1 MAEATT
7 KQETVN
13 ICKKYDDCD
22 VYKEQGEEIYR
33 CICRERTVIG
43 KDITTRWYME
53 NQYYKANKKIRKT
66 WLINPS
72 EKIKESIKQYKRTS
86 IKQDLKKIIDEEL
99 EFMDEY

>member
-1 MAEATT
+1 
-7 KQETVN
+7 
-13 ICKKYDDCD
+13 
-22 VYKEQGEEIYR
+22 
-33 CICRERTVIG
+33 
-43 KDITTRWYME
+43 ME